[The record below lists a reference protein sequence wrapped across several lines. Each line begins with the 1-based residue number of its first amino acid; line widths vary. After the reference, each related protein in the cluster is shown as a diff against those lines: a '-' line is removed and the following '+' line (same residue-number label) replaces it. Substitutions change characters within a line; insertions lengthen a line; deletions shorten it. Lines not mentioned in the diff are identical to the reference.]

1 LSNVIPLPVYPHKP
15 VGADLELIKKAKA
28 NIKTDIRIQPV
39 DAVPGSPGRVL
50 ALRERPNFICEH
62 AFIETPDENNIQAAL
77 EWVILGGE
85 DKRGTSVTMMLKEI
99 LGDGVKQID

>member
-1 LSNVIPLPVYPHKP
+1 LSNIVPLPVYPHKP
-15 VGADLELIKKAKA
+15 VGGDLELIKKAKA

-62 AFIETPDENNIQAAL
+62 AFVEAPDENNIQAAL
-77 EWVILGGE
+77 EWIVLGGE
-85 DKRGTSVTMMLKEI
+85 DARGTSVTMMLKEI
-99 LGDGVKQID
+99 LGDGVKQVG